1 MAKQPKKKTKPVVT
15 KPVVI
20 KPDVVQVV
28 PSTSWSKYIPYAIT
42 LFYFIL
48 SFIGTLNHEMW
59 RDEYQAWMVAADAHS
74 IPELFKN
81 LKYEGNP
88 VLWHAFLFI
97 ITTFTE
103 DPFWMQVFHILISTA
118 SIYLIHR
125 YSPLPIIQKVLL
137 TFGYYT
143 FFEYNLISRSYGL
156 GLLLVVIFCVL
167 YEKRQKYILWIAVV
181 LFLLSNVTIFGVM
194 LAVCFAGI
202 IIWERIFTDK
212 KSKVPPVSWDR
223 LGLFTGIVAAGVFAG
238 YLQIRPEPDNSFPQM
253 YVTYYDIIRAQFTFS
268 RMIQAYFPI
277 PDFRT
282 LHFWNS
288 NILVPSGF
296 QNMLWSAPVLYFLW
310 VLAFLRYR
318 LILLLYAGGTLLL
331 IVFFY
336 YTGNLWSRYA
346 GHLLVL
352 LMACCWLLHDHKEQ
366 PFKNALIN
374 KFSLLT
380 DRIRVPLF
388 ILILSVNAYGGIRA
402 YLKDLKH
409 PFSNSPKAAAFI
421 KENQLDQYHIIG
433 SRDYIASPLAVQLRK
448 KIWYAERHEF
458 GSFIKYD
465 QRRLNLFSFN
475 DVQSTIS
482 ELNKNGA
489 NRIIL
494 VISSPVQKT
503 DQVTGESEPWLE
515 GKISEDLNMKLLTS
529 IPGGIVLDEQYH
541 IYSIDA
547 IGGQ

>member
-1 MAKQPKKKTKPVVT
+1 MVRQPAPL
-15 KPVVI
+15 
-20 KPDVVQVV
+20 
-28 PSTSWSKYIPYAIT
+28 SKYFPYAIT
-42 LFYFIL
+42 LLFFIL
-48 SFIGTLNHEMW
+48 SFIGILNHEMW

-97 ITTFTE
+97 ITSVTD
-103 DPFWMQVFHILISTA
+103 DPFWMQVFHILISTT
-118 SIYLIHR
+118 SIYLINR

-167 YEKRQKYILWIAVV
+167 YRNREKYILWIAAV

-194 LAVCFAGI
+194 LAVCFGGI
-202 IIWERIFTDK
+202 IIWERLFQVKKDKGPVIPWTQLVIFTA
-212 KSKVPPVSWDR
+212 
-223 LGLFTGIVAAGVFAG
+223 IVAAGVLSG

-253 YVTYYDIIRAQFTFS
+253 YVTHYDPIRTKFTFS
-268 RMIQAYFPI
+268 RMMHAYFPI

-282 LHFWNS
+282 LHFWNT
-288 NILVPSGF
+288 NILVPAGF
-296 QNMLWSAPVLYFLW
+296 KHMFWPAPILFLLW

-331 IVFFY
+331 IIFFY

-346 GHLLVL
+346 GHLFVL
-352 LMACCWLLHDHKEQ
+352 LVVCCWLVHDHKER
-366 PFKNALIN
+366 PFKNTFLN
-374 KFSLLT
+374 QFSLLT
-380 DRIRVPLF
+380 DRIRVPFF
-388 ILILSVNAYGGIRA
+388 ILILAVNAYGGIRS
-402 YLKDLKH
+402 YLKDLKY
-409 PFSNSPKAAAFI
+409 PFSNSPKAAAFM
-421 KENQLDQYHIIG
+421 KEHKLDQYNIIG
-433 SRDYIASPLAVQLRK
+433 SRDYITSPLAVQLGK
-448 KIWYAERHEF
+448 KMWYAERHEF
-458 GSFIKYD
+458 GSFIIYD
-465 QRRLNLFSFN
+465 QKRLNLFSFN
-475 DVQSTIS
+475 DVQATIN
-482 ELNKNGA
+482 ELNRNGA

-503 DQVTGESEPWLE
+503 DPDTGVSVPWLE
-515 GKISEDLNMKLLTS
+515 GKISENLSMKLLTS

-547 IGGQ
+547 ISGQ